1 MLFTFE
7 INVDYQ
13 HKQAQRLGLAAV
25 TINNLCLT
33 ETKQQ
38 CNSWQT
44 VASKAQVS
52 LHSFCRMYN
61 SHLNKE
67 PSKNYTVHEEFSA
80 EFILFCQ

>member
-1 MLFTFE
+1 MHTPNDIRSDSTRLTVMLFTFE

-38 CNSWQT
+38 CNS
-44 VASKAQVS
+44 
-52 LHSFCRMYN
+52 
-61 SHLNKE
+61 
-67 PSKNYTVHEEFSA
+67 
-80 EFILFCQ
+80 